1 MNKFGLVILLELLWI
16 GALSAQNLQQL
27 LAKRDYRPAIEIID
41 EMLVKA
47 SADERSGFV
56 IQKARC
62 LRNLRD
68 LEGAISVL
76 ENESRSNQDVEL
88 LAELADFHAAARNLP
103 KALELF
109 EVLCKNSPENEYF
122 LIQKALL
129 ENATKN
135 YAGSLKTCQRI
146 FEKDTLT
153 DILALT
159 GHNYIHRP
167 HLNLESQFADY
178 DTSMYYYG
186 EVLKRNPSHRNAV
199 MQMMWLH
206 NQFANQPA
214 AIDVAVKYL
223 EQRPDDAEIN
233 QNCAWLLFRE
243 KRFPQA
249 HSAVIHQLTNL
260 RDSTADNFYLL
271 GSCLYNL
278 ERYRDAVDAFS
289 TCREL
294 APEDSFEILFSLGQS
309 WGRGGEANRD
319 SSLHYLNLAQQ
330 IIMPDTT
337 KLYRCESEIAQTWF
351 RGGTNYGNAI
361 RHYKKALELNP
372 EYRDA
377 SFRIGYSYYR
387 LGNYTEAIR
396 WYERYLKQPVLP
408 KGRREAV
415 EAEIRFLRA
424 NEFMDNL
431 GNSAEQPN
439 QSLPPLQPN

>member
-1 MNKFGLVILLELLWI
+1 MKKLGLVILLELFWV

-27 LAKRDYRPAIEIID
+27 LAKRDFRTAVELID
-41 EMLVKA
+41 GMLVKA
-47 SADERSGFV
+47 NSNERTSLV

-62 LRNLRD
+62 LRNMRD

-76 ENESRSNQDVEL
+76 DNESLNNQSIEL
-88 LAELADFHAAARNLP
+88 QSELADYHAAAGNLAQ
-103 KALELF
+103 ALELY
-109 EVLCKNSPENEYF
+109 EVLCKNSLENEYF

-129 ENATKN
+129 ENATKD
-135 YAGSLKTCQRI
+135 YVGSLETCHRI
-146 FEKDTLT
+146 FEKDTLI

-159 GHNYIHRP
+159 GHNFIHRA
-167 HLNLESQFADY
+167 HLNVESQYADY
-178 DTSMYYYG
+178 DTAMYYYG
-186 EVLKRNPSHRNAV
+186 EVLKRKPVHRNAV

-206 NQFANQPA
+206 NQLADQPA
-214 AIDVAVKYL
+214 AIDVAGKYL
-223 EQRPDDAEIN
+223 KQRPEDAEIN
-233 QNCAWLLFRE
+233 GNYAWLLFRE
-243 KRFPQA
+243 KRFPEA
-249 HSAVIHQLTNL
+249 HSAIHHQLADL

-278 ERYRDAVDAFS
+278 ERYREAVDAFS
-289 TCREL
+289 TCRKL
-294 APEDSFEILFSLGQS
+294 APDDSFEILFSLGQS
-309 WGRGGEANRD
+309 WGRGGAANRD
-319 SSLHYLNLAQQ
+319 SSLHYLNLAEQFL
-330 IIMPDTT
+330 MPDTT
-337 KLYRCESEIAQTWF
+337 KLYRCESEIAQIWF
-351 RGGTNYGNAI
+351 RGGTNYENAI

-424 NEFMDNL
+424 NEFMENP
-431 GNSAEQPN
+431 GNASQQPD
-439 QSLPPLQPN
+439 